1 MKTHNLALCS
11 DNYLNGDVQSLE
23 SGTSSSSSGT
33 SLDSDLSSILLAL
46 QDEFGQLSWWVR
58 GLIPVILV
66 VLCCPRW
73 CSSCEFRAPFLSSVS
88 SVLAQTGDVTPVS
101 CTEWK
106 ERLAQARW
114 RQIVALDLVT
124 SLYFFC
130 LHYLASEYSLCK
142 SERRSIDKI
151 VCSEYSEQHSW
162 MEWPHV

>member
-1 MKTHNLALCS
+1 
-11 DNYLNGDVQSLE
+11 
-23 SGTSSSSSGT
+23 
-33 SLDSDLSSILLAL
+33 
-46 QDEFGQLSWWVR
+46 
-58 GLIPVILV
+58 LIPVILV

-151 VCSEYSEQHSW
+151 VCSEYSEQHSLIK
-162 MEWPHV
+162 MRSETNAQTDIYDTRFVKGLRKSPCKTCSDEPWPQPTAANHSLA